1 MLCYWYWRD
10 FFGGICG
17 ICEDFWYVDAFILR
31 LFVGGVLRCLGGG
44 MFLMNS
50 WNQSTQ
56 MLFWDGRMLR
66 MVDDSSRD
74 SAAFINKKP
83 PNKNKNKKM
92 MEWMRRSRIKRRK
105 RRRWFAAPRC
115 GSVGRV
121 QLTSNRSQ
129 EIQSSLLI
137 NRLWFSHCLC
147 FYQLLH
153 CSVFAVHFKGP
164 SRPLTVNA
172 TVNLG

>member
-1 MLCYWYWRD
+1 M
-10 FFGGICG
+10 
-17 ICEDFWYVDAFILR
+17 DAFVLR
-31 LFVGGVLRCLGGG
+31 LFVGGVLRCFFLGGG

-50 WNQSTQ
+50 LNQSTQ

-105 RRRWFAAPRC
+105 RRR
-115 GSVGRV
+115 
-121 QLTSNRSQ
+121 
-129 EIQSSLLI
+129 
-137 NRLWFSHCLC
+137 
-147 FYQLLH
+147 
-153 CSVFAVHFKGP
+153 
-164 SRPLTVNA
+164 
-172 TVNLG
+172 